1 MSEVKMEVEAAS
13 ATVTKIG
20 KAPTI
25 KDLIVSQTEWTSYNE
40 MPTGNTKAVR
50 DMKEDMGVDGYGVY
64 QIALK
69 ADMPMDDYI
78 AENLG
83 YIGMGKDVFKRVVGI
98 RTGKH
103 TCGKMLKQMNINLE
117 DVMIRFLFTEEGKEG
132 TLESML
138 HKQMN
143 SAYKYRFKWKKAS
156 GGTAG
161 QGTQVLDLLDKMDNP
176 SELVDVIAKAQQR
189 FTEVMLD
196 AALSGEIKTTVDE
209 FFGE

>member
-1 MSEVKMEVEAAS
+1 MSEINAKVESAS
-13 ATVTKIG
+13 VTKIG

-25 KDLIVSQTEWTSYNE
+25 QDLIVAETEWTSYNE
-40 MPTGNTKAVR
+40 MPIGNTKAVR
-50 DMKEDMGVDGYGVY
+50 DMKEDLNVEGSGVY

-69 ADMPMDDYI
+69 SDMPIEDYV
-78 AENLG
+78 AGNLG
-83 YIGMGKDVFKRVVGI
+83 YIGMGKDVFKRVAGI

-103 TCGKMLKQMNINLE
+103 TCGKMLKQMGVKLE
-117 DVMIRFLFTEEGKEG
+117 DVKIRFLFTEEGKEG
-132 TLESML
+132 TLEGML

-143 SAYKYRFKWKKAS
+143 SSYKYRFKWKKAS

-176 SELVDVIAKAQQR
+176 SELVDVIAKAKER

-196 AALSGEIKTTVDE
+196 AALSGEIKSTVDE